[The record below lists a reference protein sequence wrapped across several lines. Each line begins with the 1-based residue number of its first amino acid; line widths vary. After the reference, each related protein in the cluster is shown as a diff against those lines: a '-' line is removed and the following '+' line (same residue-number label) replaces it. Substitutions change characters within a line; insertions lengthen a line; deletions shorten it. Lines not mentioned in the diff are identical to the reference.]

1 MSYAVTYEVEAVC
14 PWSGARAGK
23 FTTPHGVVETPVFM
37 PVGTNATMKSMTW
50 NQARDCDAQIV
61 LSNAYHLFLRPGHE
75 LIAEMGGL
83 HKFMSWDRP
92 ILTDSGGFQVFS
104 LDELR
109 RITEDGV
116 FFKDHVTGREHFIGP
131 QRSMEIQNAIGA
143 DIIMAFDECV
153 KNPATFAEAED
164 AMVRT
169 HNWLATCV
177 ESHSRA
183 HDQALFGIVQGS
195 MYDELRRRSV
205 ECVTGFDLSGYAIG
219 GVAVGE
225 VRSEIERVVA
235 FTSPLLPAEK
245 PRYLMGVGT
254 PWDIVY
260 AIKCGIDMFDC
271 VSPTR
276 LARHGAV
283 FTREGRI
290 SMRSSK
296 HKLDP
301 GPLDEDCDCSTCK
314 TYSRSYLHHLV
325 RQKEVSA
332 GTLLS
337 IHNVRYLIHIAEIC
351 RKAIFDGTFRQLFE
365 KYAADSASP
374 VES

>member
-1 MSYAVTYEVEAVC
+1 
-14 PWSGARAGK
+14 
-23 FTTPHGVVETPVFM
+23 
-37 PVGTNATMKSMTW
+37 
-50 NQARDCDAQIV
+50 
-61 LSNAYHLFLRPGHE
+61 
-75 LIAEMGGL
+75 
-83 HKFMSWDRP
+83 
-92 ILTDSGGFQVFS
+92 
-104 LDELR
+104 
-109 RITEDGV
+109 
-116 FFKDHVTGREHFIGP
+116 
-131 QRSMEIQNAIGA
+131 
-143 DIIMAFDECV
+143 
-153 KNPATFAEAED
+153 
-164 AMVRT
+164 
-169 HNWLATCV
+169 
-177 ESHSRA
+177 RA

-205 ECVTGFDLSGYAIG
+205 ECVTGFDLPGYAIG

-314 TYSRSYLHHLV
+314 
-325 RQKEVSA
+325 
-332 GTLLS
+332 
-337 IHNVRYLIHIAEIC
+337 
-351 RKAIFDGTFRQLFE
+351 
-365 KYAADSASP
+365 
-374 VES
+374 